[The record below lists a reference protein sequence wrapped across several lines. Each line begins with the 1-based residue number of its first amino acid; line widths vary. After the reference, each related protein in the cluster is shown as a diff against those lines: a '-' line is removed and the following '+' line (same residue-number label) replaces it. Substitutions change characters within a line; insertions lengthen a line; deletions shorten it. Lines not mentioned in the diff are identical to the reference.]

1 MPGSRHHQKH
11 TLYLDPGS
19 LDTLREIYPKHT
31 ASEIVRHILS
41 EHVKALYETVKSPR
55 PDIDLGEADES

>member
-1 MPGSRHHQKH
+1 MPGSRQHQKH
-11 TLYLDPGS
+11 TLYLEPGS

-41 EHVKALYETVKSPR
+41 EHISTLYEKVESAR
-55 PDIDLGEADES
+55 PDIDLGASDEN